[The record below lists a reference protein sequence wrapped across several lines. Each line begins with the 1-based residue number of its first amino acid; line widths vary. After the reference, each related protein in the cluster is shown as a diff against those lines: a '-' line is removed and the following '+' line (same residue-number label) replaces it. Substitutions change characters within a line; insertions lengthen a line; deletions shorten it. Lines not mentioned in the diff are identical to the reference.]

1 MMPEEESLNNNA
13 FSVQKTADE
22 LKNLFNSLVEKNII
36 SEEHQHLLD
45 DIWNSITELGDINNS
60 LNLLAESSIDTLFR
74 VSDFGEI
81 QYFSQSI
88 EKLLEYKLEELS
100 GKNIKSLFPDGVE
113 YIFFNST
120 EPALGNKPHFFAA
133 ELLNKNGKKVP
144 VEITGRM
151 VQIRG
156 QNVKQGIIRDIR
168 KRLIAEAQLKS
179 SENTFRAIW
188 DSSYDGMRLTDESG
202 IVFMCNDAFSKLVE
216 KKKQEIEGHLLS
228 SIYKPEFSRKVVV
241 DYLKNFK
248 NESILPRF
256 ESGIQLWNGKTIDF
270 EVTNSII
277 KDLKNKKY
285 LLSIF
290 RDITGRRNNEDLIQK
305 KDRLLQGIAEATK
318 SMIASSDTNNGFHE
332 ALKILGIA
340 AKVNRVYIYQHH
352 VSRNSDDMYF
362 SLIYEWS
369 SEGTV
374 AQIKIPDFKK
384 ISYSRFS
391 NLGFYEN
398 FSAGKSLTFIINK
411 LTDEQKAAFID
422 KNIKSILL
430 VPIMIDNSYWGFVGF
445 DDLQADRIWTEDEE
459 SILVTMASTLGAVI
473 KRNLF
478 RNALIRKN
486 EELDKAL
493 TEAGK
498 AALAKNEFL
507 ALISHEIRT
516 PMNGVIGMTGL
527 LLETKLDEM
536 QREYARTI
544 KTSGEQL
551 LVIINDILD
560 FAKLESEKLEL
571 ENQPFDLRACI
582 EDSVDFLASKASE
595 KNLEIIYNVD
605 KDTPLAILGDVT
617 RLRQVLTNLIG
628 NAVKF
633 TNAGEVVISVNS
645 TKLSNREFEIQ
656 FCIKDT
662 GIGISPDK
670 MNKLFKPFSQADSS
684 TSRSYGGTGLG
695 LVISKRLAELMK
707 GSMWVESE
715 VDKGTSFYFTIH
727 TMTVSTDPKFSQ
739 YETHPIFN
747 GKNIV
752 IVEKN
757 ETHQKILSE
766 QLSQWG
772 MNTAGFSSEIEAVDY
787 LKSESQIDLILGD
800 STLVS
805 TSTGILASHL
815 SSLPTLI
822 QPGVVLLSPLGKTKE
837 DFKSFVYENF
847 TVVNKPVKRNALHKA
862 FESVLRRTS
871 QHEPH
876 VFVSEKKEIT
886 AEPDKSSVKILLVED
901 NIINQKVALR
911 MIEKLGYKADVALN
925 GIEAVQALH
934 SVKYDI
940 LLMDILMPEMDGI
953 EATKIIRQEN
963 SNSHS
968 PRIIAMTANTVQSD
982 EQMCLDAGMDDY
994 MSKPI
999 RIEELGKKIK
1009 SWSLQVEKEKE
1020 SKFSEFK
1027 EHSFSGAYVDE
1038 KKIAFLNDLNTKNDL
1053 DFFVD
1058 LLNIYL
1064 RDLPVIL
1071 QEISNAISKR
1081 NFQKLKFYVHKLK
1094 GTILTLGIEGI
1105 SDYCSELEKAAE
1117 NGEISETSISK
1128 NLELNNYMSSIISE
1142 LTQVREKYTKLQ
1154 L

>member
-1 MMPEEESLNNNA
+1 MPEEESLNNNA

-81 QYFSQSI
+81 QYLSQSI

-256 ESGIQLWNGKTIDF
+256 ESGIQLWNGKTIDV

-318 SMIASSDTNNGFHE
+318 SMISSSDTNNGFHE

-862 FESVLRRTS
+862 FESVLRRTR
-871 QHEPH
+871 QHEPP

-1020 SKFSEFK
+1020 SKFNEFK
-1027 EHSFSGAYVDE
+1027 EHSFTGAYVDE

>member
-1 MMPEEESLNNNA
+1 M
-13 FSVQKTADE
+13 
-22 LKNLFNSLVEKNII
+22 I
-36 SEEHQHLLD
+36 S
-45 DIWNSITELGDINNS
+45 
-60 LNLLAESSIDTLFR
+60 
-74 VSDFGEI
+74 
-81 QYFSQSI
+81 
-88 EKLLEYKLEELS
+88 
-100 GKNIKSLFPDGVE
+100 
-113 YIFFNST
+113 
-120 EPALGNKPHFFAA
+120 
-133 ELLNKNGKKVP
+133 
-144 VEITGRM
+144 
-151 VQIRG
+151 
-156 QNVKQGIIRDIR
+156 
-168 KRLIAEAQLKS
+168 
-179 SENTFRAIW
+179 
-188 DSSYDGMRLTDESG
+188 
-202 IVFMCNDAFSKLVE
+202 
-216 KKKQEIEGHLLS
+216 
-228 SIYKPEFSRKVVV
+228 
-241 DYLKNFK
+241 
-248 NESILPRF
+248 
-256 ESGIQLWNGKTIDF
+256 
-270 EVTNSII
+270 
-277 KDLKNKKY
+277 
-285 LLSIF
+285 
-290 RDITGRRNNEDLIQK
+290 
-305 KDRLLQGIAEATK
+305 
-318 SMIASSDTNNGFHE
+318 SSDTNNGFHE

-862 FESVLRRTS
+862 FESVLRRTR
-871 QHEPH
+871 QHEPP